1 MKNKK
6 RMNQKIQKKRNKR
19 NIRLIGSRKK
29 SSSLFEHKIYGY
41 DVDRAK
47 EGMISMKELEKIP
60 SAMNKLQEKTEEE
73 LDEHHK
79 NNLPFNRLVDYY
91 NKPETDREIEEG
103 KNVSGFP
110 IVDLGVTPVEILEDL
125 ESPPPVNVTVGDI
138 KEMNDL
144 RIKTPNGTL
153 IPYTFYNLK
162 DTYFEGRD
170 LEDKVSIEIRMVT
183 NSQYLGLR
191 EDYGFTEELLNDAKE
206 MEKYMCSCVRIV
218 YMDDDK
224 ETGYVDC
231 PLDDYKRIIMDKD
244 PLRQI
249 ENSLPSVRRTL
260 IRNMSDFN
268 YHLGKFQRGEGGDNN
283 VEQLL
288 MHFFV
293 AFFPIMNNYFHN
305 DFRDVWNEEKDSKKL
320 ESLLVL
326 NSAYQDD
333 LGGIINF
340 RPEELVT
347 ERMKGGWNFLHTH
360 QWFYNEKTDDL
371 EFAEKTTSKRGRSD
385 KLMVRNIEGVSYE
398 HNRKLFKSWNW

>member
-1 MKNKK
+1 MKNK
-6 RMNQKIQKKRNKR
+6 RRIHQKIQNKRNKR
-19 NIRLIGSRKK
+19 NTRKK

-47 EGMISMKELEKIP
+47 VKMVSMKELEKIP

-79 NNLPFNRLVDYY
+79 HNLPFNRLVDYY

-110 IVDLGVTPVEILEDL
+110 YVDLGVTPVEILEDI

-170 LEDKVSIEIRMVT
+170 LEEFVSIDIRMIT

-206 MEKYMCSCVRIV
+206 MEKYMSNCVRILFNSKSS
-218 YMDDDK
+218 DG
-224 ETGYVDC
+224 GYVDC
-231 PLDDYKRIIMDKD
+231 PIDDYKRIIMDKD
-244 PLRQI
+244 PLRQH

-260 IRNMSDFN
+260 VRNMSDFN
-268 YHLGKFQRGEGGDNN
+268 YHLNLFQKGEWGDND
-283 VEQLL
+283 VTQILG
-288 MHFFV
+288 HFMV
-293 AFFPIMNNYFHN
+293 CFFPIMNDYFRQ
-305 DFRDVWNEEKDSKKL
+305 DLRELWNQKNNSNKL
-320 ESLLVL
+320 ERLMEV

-347 ERMKGGWNFLHTH
+347 ERMKDGWNYFKSHK
-360 QWFYNEKTDDL
+360 WKYNKETDDL
-371 EFAEKTTSKRGRSD
+371 EFEGNG
-385 KLMVRNIEGVSYE
+385 VEGVSYE
-398 HNRKLFKSWNW
+398 HNRKLLPVFGV